1 MIFSIRLSISVKSK
15 GSLNKLLWFN
25 ILDYTIVSL
34 SSSGATV
41 NKSNK
46 KPKCIKYTEK
56 NL

>member
-1 MIFSIRLSISVKSK
+1 MIFSIRLSICVKSK

-25 ILDYTIVSL
+25 ILDYTMASL